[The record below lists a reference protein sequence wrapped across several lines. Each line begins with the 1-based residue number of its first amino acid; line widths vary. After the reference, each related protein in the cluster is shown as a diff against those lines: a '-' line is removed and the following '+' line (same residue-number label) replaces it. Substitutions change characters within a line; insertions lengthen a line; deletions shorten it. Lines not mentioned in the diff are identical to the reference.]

1 MERRMWGE
9 GRSWWPMRR
18 RWPKRNGWN
27 EGKEK
32 TVPLEERILDSERRE
47 RVGGGARGVEDG
59 EVLESFVHSD

>member
-1 MERRMWGE
+1 MQ
-9 GRSWWPMRR
+9 R

-32 TVPLEERILDSERRE
+32 TVPLEERILDSERGE
-47 RVGGGARGVEDG
+47 GGLKNG